1 MSRRGGGLTISGV
14 HKSFGSHQV
23 LAGADLDVPPGQL
36 TAILGSS
43 GSGKTTLL
51 RVVAGFERADG
62 GTVTVDGEVVED
74 DDRHLPPE
82 RRHIGYVPQEG
93 ALFPHLNVAANI
105 GFGLPRA
112 QRRRRVGELL
122 DLIGLGDL
130 QHRYPHELS
139 GGQQQRVALARAL
152 ATRPAMVLLDEP
164 FSSLDAALRSSVRED
179 VARVLAE
186 SGTTTVLVTHDQDE
200 ALSMADQVAVLRNG
214 VVAQSGPPEHV
225 YGQPTDPALAS
236 FVGEANLL
244 GGTVRGSRVETL
256 LGVLPLSEPA
266 GGRDLADGTAALVLV
281 RPEQLQ
287 LVAAGRSDGSG
298 LPAGVVRRSAYH
310 GHDTVVTVDVDG
322 LPAPVSVRLAGAVQP
337 PGTPV
342 SLRVRGAVVAWP
354 AAATTT
360 LAETT
365 STDCRYRSDGG

>member
-62 GTVTVDGEVVED
+62 GTVTVDGEVVEG

-93 ALFPHLNVAANI
+93 ALFPHLDVAANI

-112 QRRRRVGELL
+112 QRRRRVDELL

-214 VVAQSGPPEHV
+214 VVAQTGPPEHV

-244 GGTVRGSRVETL
+244 AGTVRGTRVETP

-266 GGRDLADGTAALVLV
+266 GGRRVADGTAAVVLV

-342 SLRVRGAVVAWP
+342 SLRVCGAVVAWP
-354 AAATTT
+354 AGR
-360 LAETT
+360 
-365 STDCRYRSDGG
+365 DHDRG